1 MCAQHAAVCQLR
13 LLAVASAGLGISSE
27 GRREE
32 ADLLDFEVPNVESL
46 RMRGAGKDWLSLA
59 LMDARN
65 HTLRWISA
73 YERELAQQGG
83 VVPCLAELNPPLWEL
98 GHIGWFQE
106 HWISRN
112 LQRQRGERCDPS
124 QSRLASLCAHAD
136 RWYDSGQVSHD
147 SRWQLDLPGL
157 QDTRQYLVDTL
168 EVTLE
173 LLEGTPDSD
182 DALYFYRL
190 ALFHEDMH
198 IESFACMSQT
208 LGFDAGLL
216 PRQTDGVVREA
227 LMFPATRWTLGTGPG
242 GFVFDNE
249 RGPHEVAVLEFEIDA
264 QPVTWAMYCEFAED
278 GGYDERRHWSADGWA
293 WVQRESRR
301 TPRHVEQMRHGVL
314 QRRLGKLL
322 RVPPQ
327 QPVVHVSWY
336 EADAWCRWAG
346 RRLPSEVEWETAAH
360 LGASRGFRWGQVW
373 EWTASTF
380 RAYPGFEA
388 GPYRDYSQPWFG
400 THKVLRG
407 ASLAT
412 RGRMRSPK
420 FRNFYLPQRD
430 DPFCGFRSCAA

>member
-1 MCAQHAAVCQLR
+1 
-13 LLAVASAGLGISSE
+13 
-27 GRREE
+27 
-32 ADLLDFEVPNVESL
+32 
-46 RMRGAGKDWLSLA
+46 
-59 LMDARN
+59 
-65 HTLRWISA
+65 
-73 YERELAQQGG
+73 
-83 VVPCLAELNPPLWEL
+83 
-98 GHIGWFQE
+98 
-106 HWISRN
+106 
-112 LQRQRGERCDPS
+112 
-124 QSRLASLCAHAD
+124 
-136 RWYDSGQVSHD
+136 
-147 SRWQLDLPGL
+147 
-157 QDTRQYLVDTL
+157 
-168 EVTLE
+168 
-173 LLEGTPDSD
+173 
-182 DALYFYRL
+182 
-190 ALFHEDMH
+190 
-198 IESFACMSQT
+198 
-208 LGFDAGLL
+208 
-216 PRQTDGVVREA
+216 
-227 LMFPATRWTLGTGPG
+227 MFPATRWTLGTGPG

-346 RRLPSEVEWETAAH
+346 RRLPSEVEWETGAH

-430 DPFCGFRSCAA
+430 DPFCGFRSCAV